1 MDIPWT
7 ALKPEIL
14 RAMVE
19 EFITR
24 EGTDYGAREAAF
36 DTKVEQVLRL
46 LREGKAK
53 IVFDSETESVDIREV
68 R

>member
-24 EGTDYGAREAAF
+24 EGTDYGAREVAF
-36 DTKVEQVLRL
+36 DTKVEQVVRL